1 MLRRLL
7 TSINQVW
14 AIITVPLVFTVLVVP
29 VTLVALPFPVKRRLQ
44 MVGPFWR
51 WASRYIVRFACWSP
65 ITEIDRRPA
74 HQRTNPPQGLF
85 IANHQSFMDIPL
97 MLTQFQIAPIMK
109 KEVLYL
115 PIMGV
120 MAWAAGA
127 MIVSRRKRDSRK
139 KVFVQ
144 ARRRLVDLKLAVQY
158 YPEGTRNK
166 ADEPKAFGDL
176 KVTLLHVAFEANV
189 PVYPISLYGTRGI
202 ISPRG
207 LIHPGKA
214 VGILVKEAVLPANYP
229 DATSFARACWAEVVT
244 GHQELRRALG
254 N

>member
-1 MLRRLL
+1 MLRRLFL
-7 TSINQVW
+7 YINQVW
-14 AIITVPLVFTVLVVP
+14 AVITVPVVFTVLVVP
-29 VTLVALPFPVKRRLQ
+29 PTLLVLPFSVKFRLQ
-44 MVGPFWR
+44 VVGPFWR
-51 WASRYIVRFACWSP
+51 LTSRYIIRFACWSP
-65 ITEIDRRPA
+65 LLEIDRRLP
-74 HQRTNPPQGLF
+74 HQRTNPPRGLF

-144 ARRRLVDLKLAVQY
+144 AKRRLVEKQLAVQY

-166 ADEPKAFGDL
+166 VDSPKDYSEL
-176 KVTLLHVAFEANV
+176 KVTLLHLAFEGNV

-202 ISPRG
+202 IGSLG
-207 LIHPGKA
+207 LIHTGKK
-214 VGILVKEAVLPANYP
+214 VGILVKEAVLPEKFSDAN
-229 DATSFARACWAEVVT
+229 SFARACWHEVVT
-244 GHQELRRALG
+244 GHQELKLALE